1 METEGVAEVSWK
13 QRDRGIMVAEG
24 ALVVEVSW

>member
-13 QRDRGIMVAEG
+13 QRDGGIIVAEG
-24 ALVVEVSW
+24 VLVVEVSW